1 MRCGKHR
8 GNTAVTETSR
18 LTTITVLS
26 VSTPAI
32 KQMVAYARS
41 LAESHP
47 DIRFHIHYVCGDTAS
62 PHAEPTR
69 IAEDISSSDLQILDL
84 MGASETILS
93 AAAPALNSSKA
104 QRIVVNGLG
113 PVSSRLGGFDEK
125 RFKTNREDASCIELF
140 ENYFRRCDPGDIES
154 AMNLVLKR
162 YFGHDALP
170 DPVPFVDEGA
180 VFIKEPSDGRIY
192 HSKAAYTESRSDWI
206 PGRRTVVLMF
216 NGTSYP
222 SDVFPAL
229 ARVAESI
236 RAFANVLPVAF
247 NRYWNDDTGP
257 IRELIGDEADLIV
270 GFLGFRFIS
279 GPMGGSSIEAMKL
292 INDLDAPLLRPC
304 LMGRST
310 EEEWRSRPAGFQ
322 VMEFMINGFMPE
334 LDGGTC
340 IFPVGANEETEFI
353 EEWGIQLSEVRII
366 EDRLARLVGKIRGM
380 LRLRDIPESE
390 KRIAIIGYNYPP
402 GEDNLFGG
410 SFLDT
415 LGSIS
420 AIIDSLRDAGYS
432 ADPISGEEL
441 KRHFISNGLLN
452 DGEWIAPNEE
462 VAITSDDLHEHP
474 EPVTEK
480 WGKPPG
486 DIMTLNGRYLIPG
499 MIRGNLFIG
508 IQPPRSSSAG
518 DSQQYHDPYTPPHHQ
533 YLAFYE
539 WLRDVFHADAIVHV
553 GTHGTVEFLPGKENA
568 MSGECFPDA
577 VMGDTPHFYIYYMG
591 NPSEA
596 MLAKRRTHAT
606 LVSYMSPPYVRSDLY
621 GDLSELE
628 GLIAEYRESLI
639 SDQGRSANVLDVIHR
654 KAEAMRLP
662 TDVDDL
668 EQELDDMRLSL
679 IPQGFHVFG
688 QGFTRQEAEEFAIQ
702 AMRFPHGDTV
712 PLDGIIGGP
721 GAEEK
726 AERIYRDYLDDGA
739 VPAELSGNA
748 DAESSLEMC
757 AEIARNA
764 SGCDETR
771 NLIRALDGRFIDVRI
786 GGDFQRDPEMIPS
799 GYNIVQFDPRAVPTE
814 AAFERG
820 AQAAENTIE
829 MYRKENGG
837 RYPDSVAIV
846 MWGLETSRT
855 QGATVGQILTYLG
868 FRMVSSTGDLN
879 KRFEPIPPS
888 ELGRPRIDVSVTICG
903 FFRDMFSNLVTGLN
917 KLFAELDELDESDE
931 ESSFAKN
938 TRKNYGMLISE
949 GYEKEEARDL
959 SRCRL
964 FGPGEGLYGTG
975 GITDAVNSSSWKEE
989 EDLSDIFMRNMGHAY
1004 SLRHRGSD
1012 IPGLMAANHR
1022 NVDVVTQMRDAV
1034 ERELIDLDHY
1044 YEFFGGLCKTVEVSR
1059 GSKAAMYITD
1069 TAGPSVRT
1077 TDVRRSIEHGIRT
1090 RLLNPKWIDAM
1101 LRTDYHGA
1109 QHINDRFENVLGLA
1123 ATTGAV
1129 DSSVFSDM
1137 ESCYIADPE
1146 MRRRLRDNNNWALM
1160 SMISR
1165 LSEASSRG
1173 YWDATDEELEIL
1185 NEAYLECEERA
1196 EMESDRDSMS
1206 D

>member
-1 MRCGKHR
+1 MSG
-8 GNTAVTETSR
+8 GAP
-18 LTTITVLS
+18 LTTITVIS

-32 KQMVAYARS
+32 KQMVAYARKMS
-41 LAESHP
+41 VSNP
-47 DIRFHIHYVCGDTAS
+47 DVVFHIHYMCGDSAS
-62 PHAEPTR
+62 TR
-69 IAEDISSSDLQILDL
+69 VDASKVSEDVMSSDLLILDL
-84 MGASETILS
+84 MGANGEIVSS
-93 AAAPALNSSKA
+93 ATPALNATKA

-125 RFKTNREDASCIELF
+125 RFKTNREDAACIKLF
-140 ENYFRRCDPGDIES
+140 EEYFRRCDPGDVES

-162 YFGHDALP
+162 YFGYEGLP
-170 DPVPFVDEGA
+170 DPVPFVDEGG

-192 HSKAAYTESRSDWI
+192 RSKEAYIESRTDWI

-229 ARVAESI
+229 AKVAESI

-247 NRYWNDDTGP
+247 NRYGCDDTGP
-257 IRELIGDEADLIV
+257 IRDLIGDKPDLV
-270 GFLGFRFIS
+270 LGFLGFRFIS
-279 GPMGGSSIEAMKL
+279 GPMGGSSTEAMKL
-292 INDLDAPLLRPC
+292 INDLDAPFLRPC
-304 LMGRST
+304 FLNRST
-310 EEEWRSRPAGFQ
+310 EEEWRSRTAGFQ

-340 IFPVGANEETEFI
+340 IFPIGANEETEFI

-366 EDRLARLVGKIRGM
+366 EDRLDRLVGKIRGM
-380 LRLRDIPESE
+380 LRLRDVPESE
-390 KRIAIIGYNYPP
+390 KRVAIIGYNYPP

-420 AIIDSLRDAGYS
+420 AIVDSLHDAGYS
-432 ADPISGEEL
+432 TEPITGEEL
-441 KRHFISNGLLN
+441 KHHFLSNGLLN
-452 DGEWIAPNEE
+452 EGEWLTPDKD
-462 VAITSDDLHEHP
+462 AIILSDDLREHP
-474 EPVTEK
+474 ASVTEK

-486 DIMTLNGRYLIPG
+486 EVMTENGRYLIPG

-508 IQPPRSSSAG
+508 IQPPRSSSTG

-539 WLRDVFHADAIVHV
+539 WVRDTFHADAVVHI

-568 MSGECFPDA
+568 MSGDCFPDS

-606 LVSYMSPPYVRSDLY
+606 LLSYMSPPYVRSGLY

-654 KAEAMRLP
+654 KAEAMRMP
-662 TDVDDL
+662 TDIDDL
-668 EQELDDMRLSL
+668 EHELDDMRLSL

-688 QGFTRQEAEEFAIQ
+688 QGFTHQEAEEFAIQ
-702 AMRFPHGDTV
+702 AMRFPHGDAV
-712 PLDGIIGGP
+712 PLESMLEGP
-721 GAEEK
+721 EAEDE
-726 AERIYRDYLDDGA
+726 AMRIYHDYLDLGYT
-739 VPAELSGNA
+739 PKELEGNEEAEV
-748 DAESSLEMC
+748 SLRLC
-757 AEIARNA
+757 KTIAQNA
-764 SGCDETR
+764 SGCDEME

-799 GYNIVQFDPRAVPTE
+799 GYNIVQFDPRAIPSE

-820 AQAAENTIE
+820 AQAANNTIE
-829 MYRKENGG
+829 MYREENDG

-855 QGATVGQILTYLG
+855 QGATIGQILTYLG
-868 FRMVSSTGDLN
+868 FRMVSTAGDLD

-917 KLFAELDELDESDE
+917 KLFAMLDGLDETNE

-938 TRKNYGMLISE
+938 TRENYGMLISE
-949 GYEKEEARDL
+949 GYSEDDARDL

-989 EDLSDIFMRNMGHAY
+989 EDLSDIFLRNMGHAY
-1004 SLRHRGSD
+1004 SLKRRGAD
-1012 IPGLMAANHR
+1012 IPGLMTANHR

-1077 TDVRRSIEHGIRT
+1077 TDVKRSIEHGIRT

-1101 LRTDYHGA
+1101 LKTDYHGA

-1137 ESCYIADPE
+1137 ESCYITDPG
-1146 MRRRLRDNNNWALM
+1146 MRRRLMENNNWALM
-1160 SMISR
+1160 SMINR

-1173 YWDATDEELEIL
+1173 YWNATDEELKTL
-1185 NEAYLECEERA
+1185 NDAYLECEERA
-1196 EMESDRDSMS
+1196 EMESDRDS
-1206 D
+1206 